1 MLFYMLYS
9 VIVSSMMPGVD
20 LLGHIGGFL
29 SGLLIGF
36 TVLSWGNPD
45 LKSYQVGG
53 GISYAIF
60 SVILCAIWI

>member
-1 MLFYMLYS
+1 MLLTIFAIS
-9 VIVSSMMPGVD
+9 VMPGTD
-20 LLGHIGGFL
+20 LLGNLGGLL

>member
-1 MLFYMLYS
+1 MLLTTIAIS
-9 VIVSSMMPGVD
+9 VMPGTD
-20 LLGHIGGFL
+20 LLGNLGGFL

-45 LKSYQVGG
+45 LKAYQVGG

>member
-1 MLFYMLYS
+1 MLLTTIAIS
-9 VIVSSMMPGVD
+9 VMPGTD
-20 LLGHIGGFL
+20 LLGNLGGFL

-53 GISYAIF
+53 AISYAIF

>member
-1 MLFYMLYS
+1 MLVYLIYCL
-9 VIVSSMMPGVD
+9 IVNSMRPEVNLVGP
-20 LLGHIGGFL
+20 IGGLL